1 MSHASSERRL
11 RVRRAHSDS
20 VVESDAVNELVRELD
35 VEGASV
41 VIFFCSPKYDLE
53 RLGQALAAAISAPLV
68 GCTSAGQIAPGG
80 YVKGGI
86 TAVSLT
92 SPELR
97 VTLHPL
103 TSLVD
108 SAAVSDVGYRA
119 VASLVNSPSKRG
131 FGLLLLDG
139 LANAEELVTATL
151 YESLGDV
158 PIVGGSAGDDL
169 CHSATFV
176 FDGERFRSGAGVFV
190 LCETS
195 LPFATFKVQHVAP
208 GEAQIVVT
216 EADAEHRLVQEL
228 NGKPAAAEYARLLG
242 VPASELTPVLCGQHP
257 LVLSLGDEHFVR
269 GVRTV
274 NPDGSLTFSCAIETG
289 LILSLGTPLDP
300 MLSLAEGL
308 AAAEQ
313 RVEIPE
319 LVLAFDCVT
328 RRLELER
335 RGQLD
340 AVSAYLAARGVIGC
354 GTYGEQFDAF
364 HVNQTLTAVAIGS

>member
-1 MSHASSERRL
+1 MNHSSENRL
-11 RVRRAHSDS
+11 LVRRAHSDCDA
-20 VVESDAVNELVRELD
+20 EADAVSELVRDLD
-35 VEGASV
+35 VADASV
-41 VIFFCSPKYDLE
+41 VIFFCSPGYDLE

-68 GCTSAGQIAPGG
+68 GCTSAGQIATGG

-92 SPELR
+92 SRELR
-97 VTLHPL
+97 VTPYPL

-108 SAAVSDVGYRA
+108 SALVSDIGYRA

-169 CHSATFV
+169 CNRATFV

-216 EADAEHRLVQEL
+216 EADAERRLVLEL

-242 VPASELTPVLCGQHP
+242 VPASELTPALCGEHP

-269 GVRTV
+269 AVRTV
-274 NPDGSLTFSCAIETG
+274 NADGSLTFSCAIETG

-300 MLSLAEGL
+300 MTSLAAGL
-308 AAAEQ
+308 ARTEQ
-313 RVEIPE
+313 RVASPE

-335 RGQLD
+335 RGQLQT
-340 AVSAYLAARGVIGC
+340 VSAYLAARGVVGC
-354 GTYGEQFDAF
+354 CTYGEQFDSF
-364 HVNQTLTAVAIGS
+364 HMNQTLTGVAIGS